1 MHTDY
6 NHSIHQ
12 WKGLL
17 HRQQIFKNLKNE
29 EVHHIKYKY
38 GQAPGAWTCLVF
50 GGGVLLDNVEIEKR
64 YQDILKQAAQ
74 RIYYGNPERRRN
86 FTPLYLPFNFSNLS
100 DPKLFSDF
108 RQLLFSTRVHFESS
122 FSKGLWAPDH
132 RGLYARSRTSR
143 AELVQLSKLHNLVSD
158 SLRHFREGNNNR
170 GMAVLHQ
177 ASLLHSS
184 VVQYGHHRQFSDI
197 LAILL
202 LVRRA
207 GHEDKYQSMKDEFI
221 DRAKAVLP
229 QNDPRRSMF
238 EALDHLEIN
247 TDGHLYVTFDTFCRS
262 LWMSQMAKTGIDN
275 IRAIYSYNQ
284 ASFPRADTGEFYS
297 AFKGLTREQTLS
309 VLQRIDKEFQLYS
322 HETFSLW
329 HTAIRSLWSE
339 RDFLEMSYFTNV
351 LCQRL
356 NQLANDFDY
365 AQDQQLNLD
374 ASLTF
379 YLLGQAYEELNHVH
393 SALFSFEKSVYLRD
407 RVLAA
412 DTLDTAKV
420 AALRKYMS
428 LASRLGELNGVMHS
442 RESMERMYSAVGT
455 V

>member
-1 MHTDY
+1 MHTDH

-17 HRQQIFKNLKNE
+17 CRQQIFKHLKKE
-29 EVHHIKYKY
+29 EVLRIKYKY

-64 YQDILKQAAQ
+64 YQDILKQAVQ
-74 RIYYGNPERRRN
+74 KTYYGNPERRRE
-86 FTPLYLPFNFSNLS
+86 FTPLYLPFDFSNLS
-100 DPKLFSDF
+100 DPELFSNF
-108 RQLLFSTRVHFESS
+108 RQLLFITRVHFESS
-122 FSKGLWAPDH
+122 FNKGLWAPDH

-143 AELVQLSKLHNLVSD
+143 SELVQLSKLHNLVSD
-158 SLRHFREGNNNR
+158 SLRHFREGNNAR
-170 GMAVLHQ
+170 GMAVLRQ
-177 ASLLHSS
+177 ASLLHSCI
-184 VVQYGHHRQFSDI
+184 VQYGHHRQFSDI

-207 GHEDKYQSMKDEFI
+207 GHEDKYQSMKEDFI

-229 QNDPRRSMF
+229 QNDPRRRMF
-238 EALDHLEIN
+238 ETLDHLEID
-247 TDGHLYVTFDTFCRS
+247 TDGHLYVTFDTYCRS
-262 LWMSQMAKTGIDN
+262 LWMSQMSKTGLDK

-284 ASFPRADTGEFYS
+284 ASFPRADAGEFYS
-297 AFKGLTREQTLS
+297 AFKGLTREQILS

-339 RDFLEMSYFTNV
+339 SEFLEMSYFTNM
-351 LCQRL
+351 LCHRL

-379 YLLGQAYEELNHVH
+379 YLLGQAYEALGHLH

-412 DTLDTAKV
+412 GTLDTAKV

-428 LASRLGELNGVMHS
+428 LASRLGEPNRVMHG
-442 RESMERMYSAVGT
+442 RESMERIYCTVEAV
-455 V
+455 